1 LKNLYELLGNETGD
15 IGLDFSGIYIKG
27 IKVNKSTHQTKISV
41 ISNTVI
47 ENGNH
52 KKLKELLKNKFSI
65 KDLVL
70 DIEYEMS
77 GSDNEIISRNRDA
90 IIGLIEEKSALLSNM
105 ISKEQIICMD
115 NKILINILDANKE
128 FIKKTGIEKTITE
141 YFEKN
146 FDLNIEVIIKVKQN
160 GLDNKYIEYKKK
172 EEDRITELHIKE
184 NDNKESYKKSESKII
199 NTNSGNGNSFKR
211 RRGSVVIKKIPDEEK
226 IKIDDIDE
234 YSGSV
239 IIEGEILKTEQ
250 REIKGGRTLIIF
262 DITDLSSSVTCKF
275 FSKNETA
282 AEYLDIIKSG
292 NYIKVKG
299 DVQFDTYQKE
309 ITVFVKALQL
319 SKKEE
324 RMDES
329 EEKRIELHLHTQMS
343 SMDGLT
349 DIKKL
354 IKRASDWGHEA
365 VAITDHGVVQAFP
378 DAYIQGKNHNVKI
391 IYGVECY
398 LLDDTEPVA
407 YNQGD
412 IPLDGEF
419 VVVDI
424 ETTGLNP
431 EIDKITEIACIRIK
445 NGGIQDSFTTLVNPE
460 KEIPFH
466 IEKLTGITNE
476 MVSTAP
482 TIDKVMKK
490 FFNFTGDA
498 PVIAHNAAFDISFL
512 KFNSRLLKRG
522 IENPVIDTLALTKE
536 MFKELKS
543 HRLSRVAG
551 YLGISIEKCHRA
563 MDDAAATAKIF
574 IKCVELLKNRDIHNF
589 RDMQEEFDNINDI
602 KTGDTYHAIILV
614 RNYKGLKNL
623 YRIISESHINYY
635 YKKPRVP
642 KKLLMKYR
650 EGLLLG
656 SACEAGELYKAFLNK
671 KPVKEISR
679 IIRFYDYL
687 EIQPLGNNGFMIDK
701 QIVESWDIL
710 KKINKKI
717 VKAGER
723 FGKPVVA
730 TCDTHFLDPVDEYY
744 RRILMAGQK
753 YEDADKQAP
762 LYYRTTQEMLDEFN
776 YLDSDIARKV
786 VIEAPGYINS
796 LIEDIKPIP
805 DGTFPPVIE
814 GAETQIREIS
824 ERKAIKMY
832 GDELPGV
839 VKERMEKEL
848 NSIITHGFS
857 VMYIIAMKLV
867 KKSLD
872 DGYLVGSRGS
882 VGSSFVAFLLDIT
895 EVNSLPPHYRCPEC
909 LYSEFLDDGE
919 YDCGFDIPYKKC
931 PKCDTELI
939 KDGYDIPFE
948 TFLGF
953 QGDKEPDI
961 DLNFSGEYQPR
972 AHKYTEELFGRE
984 NVYRAG
990 TISTIASKTA
1000 FGFVKG
1006 YLTDRGIIKPGAE
1019 INRLVSGCEGVK
1031 RTTGQHPGGVM
1042 IVPKDKDI
1050 YDFTPVQRPA
1060 DDNNT
1065 DIITTH
1071 FDYHSISGRLLKLDI
1086 LGHDDPTVIKMLED
1100 ITGVDAKT
1108 IPIAEETTMGI
1119 FCSTKPLGIKEEDI
1133 KSPVGTFGIPEFGTK
1148 FVRQMLVDTKPTTFS
1163 ELIRISGLSHGTDV
1177 WLNNAKD
1184 LIKDKTAVL
1193 KEVICTRDDIMLY
1206 LMHMGIEPIIAFKIM
1221 EDVRK
1226 GKGLKPEYEKVMR
1239 ENFVPKWYIKS
1250 CNTIKYM
1257 FPKAHA
1263 AAYVMMAF
1271 RIAWFKVYHPE
1282 AFYAAYFTV
1291 RADDFDASLMTHGKD
1306 KVESKIKELEGQG
1319 NDISQ
1324 KDKNVLTILEVV
1336 NEMYARNIKFLPV
1349 DIYESDIEKFIIT
1362 ENGIRPPL
1370 NALQGLGKK
1379 AALNIVE
1386 ARKSKKE
1393 KFKSIDELKVEAR
1406 VTKAVIEIMQENGCL
1421 EGLPESNQISFF
1433 DM

>member
-1 LKNLYELLGNETGD
+1 
-15 IGLDFSGIYIKG
+15 
-27 IKVNKSTHQTKISV
+27 
-41 ISNTVI
+41 
-47 ENGNH
+47 
-52 KKLKELLKNKFSI
+52 
-65 KDLVL
+65 
-70 DIEYEMS
+70 
-77 GSDNEIISRNRDA
+77 
-90 IIGLIEEKSALLSNM
+90 
-105 ISKEQIICMD
+105 
-115 NKILINILDANKE
+115 
-128 FIKKTGIEKTITE
+128 
-141 YFEKN
+141 
-146 FDLNIEVIIKVKQN
+146 
-160 GLDNKYIEYKKK
+160 
-172 EEDRITELHIKE
+172 
-184 NDNKESYKKSESKII
+184 
-199 NTNSGNGNSFKR
+199 
-211 RRGSVVIKKIPDEEK
+211 
-226 IKIDDIDE
+226 
-234 YSGSV
+234 
-239 IIEGEILKTEQ
+239 
-250 REIKGGRTLIIF
+250 
-262 DITDLSSSVTCKF
+262 
-275 FSKNETA
+275 
-282 AEYLDIIKSG
+282 
-292 NYIKVKG
+292 
-299 DVQFDTYQKE
+299 
-309 ITVFVKALQL
+309 
-319 SKKEE
+319 
-324 RMDES
+324 
-329 EEKRIELHLHTQMS
+329 
-343 SMDGLT
+343 
-349 DIKKL
+349 
-354 IKRASDWGHEA
+354 
-365 VAITDHGVVQAFP
+365 
-378 DAYIQGKNHNVKI
+378 
-391 IYGVECY
+391 
-398 LLDDTEPVA
+398 
-407 YNQGD
+407 
-412 IPLDGEF
+412 
-419 VVVDI
+419 
-424 ETTGLNP
+424 
-431 EIDKITEIACIRIK
+431 
-445 NGGIQDSFTTLVNPE
+445 
-460 KEIPFH
+460 
-466 IEKLTGITNE
+466 
-476 MVSTAP
+476 
-482 TIDKVMKK
+482 
-490 FFNFTGDA
+490 
-498 PVIAHNAAFDISFL
+498 
-512 KFNSRLLKRG
+512 
-522 IENPVIDTLALTKE
+522 
-536 MFKELKS
+536 
-543 HRLSRVAG
+543 
-551 YLGISIEKCHRA
+551 

-1148 FVRQMLVDTKPTTFS
+1148 FVRQMLIDTKPTTFS

>member
-1 LKNLYELLGNETGD
+1 
-15 IGLDFSGIYIKG
+15 
-27 IKVNKSTHQTKISV
+27 
-41 ISNTVI
+41 
-47 ENGNH
+47 
-52 KKLKELLKNKFSI
+52 
-65 KDLVL
+65 
-70 DIEYEMS
+70 
-77 GSDNEIISRNRDA
+77 
-90 IIGLIEEKSALLSNM
+90 
-105 ISKEQIICMD
+105 
-115 NKILINILDANKE
+115 
-128 FIKKTGIEKTITE
+128 
-141 YFEKN
+141 
-146 FDLNIEVIIKVKQN
+146 
-160 GLDNKYIEYKKK
+160 
-172 EEDRITELHIKE
+172 
-184 NDNKESYKKSESKII
+184 
-199 NTNSGNGNSFKR
+199 
-211 RRGSVVIKKIPDEEK
+211 
-226 IKIDDIDE
+226 
-234 YSGSV
+234 
-239 IIEGEILKTEQ
+239 
-250 REIKGGRTLIIF
+250 
-262 DITDLSSSVTCKF
+262 
-275 FSKNETA
+275 
-282 AEYLDIIKSG
+282 
-292 NYIKVKG
+292 
-299 DVQFDTYQKE
+299 
-309 ITVFVKALQL
+309 
-319 SKKEE
+319 
-324 RMDES
+324 MDES